1 MHLFTHLQVGGQ
13 STRPGA
19 QLVGAEEELSRI
31 LPIIEAVRRSF
42 PEVVISCDTFL
53 SEVADQVLDAGVE
66 LINDISAGTLDS
78 TLHET
83 LARRN
88 AACVQMHTRGTPETM
103 TGLRSYENVTHDVSQ
118 ELSHNIEAAQN
129 AGVRRWSMISDPGI
143 GFAKKKD
150 QSIQLLRESDRFRM
164 LTGDYPVLLGLSRKS
179 WLSNI
184 TMMDTRHSR
193 DWATAG
199 ALGCCIGRGGV
210 DIVRVHEPSVADAVR
225 AADTIA
231 RGL

>member
-1 MHLFTHLQVGGQ
+1 MQVGGQ

-19 QLVGAEEELSRI
+19 QLVGAEEELSRV
-31 LPIIEAVRRSF
+31 LPTIEAVRRSF
-42 PEVVISCDTFL
+42 PDVVISCDTFL
-53 SEVADQVLDAGVE
+53 SEVAERVLDAGVE

-88 AACVQMHTRGTPETM
+88 AACVQMHTRGTPDTM
-103 TGLRSYENVTHDVSQ
+103 RDLQSYENVTEEVSQ
-118 ELSHNIEAAQN
+118 ELSQNMETAQN
-129 AGVRRWSMISDPGI
+129 AGLKRWSMISDPGI

-150 QSIQLLRESDRFRM
+150 QSIQLLRENRRFRM
-164 LTGDYPVLLGLSRKS
+164 LTGNYPVLLGPSRKS
-179 WLSNI
+179 WLSSV
-184 TMMDTRHSR
+184 TMVDTRHSR

-199 ALGCCIGRGGV
+199 AVSCCIGRGGV

-225 AADTIA
+225 AADIIA